1 MIRWLAARTVKE
13 LLAIVALVASIG
25 GAIALSVHRIWLIKI
40 LVKAGLI
47 KTVGDIALMDTAII
61 GIVLVG
67 FGLAINKRS
76 AKLGPG
82 GFEIGGGDETPAT
95 ITTTTTQTKVAD
107 APPA

>member
-1 MIRWLAARTVKE
+1 MRAWLLARSVKE
-13 LLAIVALVASIG
+13 WLALVALAASIA
-25 GAIALSVHRIWLIKI
+25 GAIALSAHRIWLIKI

-47 KTVGDIALMDTAII
+47 KTVGDIAILDTLII

-67 FGLAINKRS
+67 LGLAINKRT

-82 GFEIGGGDETPAT
+82 GFEIGGGDDLPAT